1 MAIVQVYH
9 GRGYDIGADT
19 FHETKRPGRRDMLL
33 RLNLQVLENRVY
45 EVEEK
50 SLDGDGFLKPELM
63 AAVRE
68 DSAPG

>member
-1 MAIVQVYH
+1 MAIVKVYH
-9 GRGYDIGADT
+9 GRGYDIGTDT
-19 FHETKRPGRRDMLL
+19 FHETRRPARRDILL
-33 RLNLQVLENRVY
+33 RLNLQVLEDREY

-63 AAVRE
+63 AALRE